1 MHWQGGAR
9 CLRGQLSMGR
19 GGEEWTEP
27 PAWRRVQSEAVP
39 GVGRCRPWRA
49 LGWRTQWTPTEPW
62 ACPGELPARMMET
75 GPQIPQEKGE
85 VGVEAPPQILPGHRT
100 CPSWGVTAHSG
111 HLGAWAEV
119 MPCHGVLTSSFLSFD
134 ASLTPGGAAPPSLS
148 QSVPRDS
155 QQRRCFWLHTRESRV
170 HTPSMPFIG
179 SHTLGHHPP
188 ALITPGPG
196 STWLWGCLYAPE
208 PEGTGQSYSC
218 SPCLARIF
226 LQKPHP
232 PRPRPPDPPGASPCI
247 PGSPTP
253 RLPPPLR
260 NCHKLSSPQQSF
272 PDGLA
277 SQYLHFYIPTVYSL
291 SRHWQYERKDPT
303 HLLFAPGM
311 HG

>member
-1 MHWQGGAR
+1 MGQDVSGDSWVWGEGEKSEQNPQLGGGCRVRPSPELGGADPEGLWGGGHSEH
-9 CLRGQLSMGR
+9 LRSPGH
-19 GGEEWTEP
+19 
-27 PAWRRVQSEAVP
+27 VQGS
-39 GVGRCRPWRA
+39 CQ
-49 LGWRTQWTPTEPW
+49 LGWWKQAHRSHRRKERSAW
-62 ACPGELPARMMET
+62 
-75 GPQIPQEKGE
+75 
-85 VGVEAPPQILPGHRT
+85 EAPPQILPGHRT

-170 HTPSMPFIG
+170 HTPTMPFIG
-179 SHTLGHHPP
+179 SHTPGHYPP

-208 PEGTGQSYSC
+208 PKGTGQSYSC
-218 SPCLARIF
+218 PPCLARIF
-226 LQKPHP
+226 LEKPHP

-253 RLPPPLR
+253 RLPSPLR